1 MKADATYEG
10 VLQRVDLG
18 VGVWV
23 LDHATLGR
31 LQLSFRPGAAPGRA
45 LDGARVAVVGA
56 LAGEQMGIGMA
67 GSRTLAVESLR
78 PLA

>member
-1 MKADATYEG
+1 MKAEATFEG

-23 LDHATLGR
+23 LDHPTLGR
-31 LQLSFRPGAAPGRA
+31 VQLSFRPGAAPGRA

-56 LAGEQMGIGMA
+56 LSGELMGIGMA
-67 GSRTLAVESLR
+67 GSRSLTVESLR
-78 PLA
+78 PLG

>member
-1 MKADATYEG
+1 MKAEATYEG

-31 LQLSFRPGAAPGRA
+31 IQLSFRAGAAPGRA

-56 LAGEQMGIGMA
+56 LSGALVGIGMA